1 MIIKNYNELISD
13 EIDAD
18 QIQLRKIALNCLEI
32 AIKSVKPK
40 EMINR
45 AISLNNRLLRI
56 QENVYDLAKVENIY
70 IVGGGKATFDMAV
83 ALENILNSS
92 KLNLSY
98 KGFINIPDNQ
108 KIDKEKLSS
117 NFKINQARHPIPNK
131 KGINGVK
138 KILKLL
144 KGASKNDLIIIL
156 ISGGGSSILPYPKKD
171 IKLQDLI
178 NVTSLLLGC
187 GASIHEVNT
196 IRKHLSD
203 IKGGNF
209 ARWVQEKTGAT
220 LISLIISDVVGDN
233 LDSIASGPT
242 VPDTTTYEDAWKI
255 IVKYG
260 LTKKIPKSIKSLIN
274 RGRRDKK
281 LETLKPGNP
290 IFHNVHNYLIGSVKD
305 AADNILKNLKELDF
319 IVEYFSNQVSGEAKH
334 YSDAFLNLLNEQLK
348 IENPGKFGFIG
359 TGELTVTIGGDGI
372 GGRNQEFLLT
382 CLKKLKEI
390 DIEDIKSDF
399 LLMGANLDGIEG
411 NSKAIGALIDNFTLK
426 IVKNKNINLES
437 YLKRNDSNT
446 FFKLVNSEIITGVT
460 GCNVNDIIL
469 ALVLKKS

>member
-469 ALVLKKS
+469 ALILKKS